1 MRLETDND
9 KIIVY
14 LKKELI
20 GSIDFSDMDNL
31 ENYFKN
37 IFLKLKNIYEI
48 ELKGYYN
55 INVYIDK
62 IYGIVLEL
70 IQENIEYGEYLN
82 QIEMRIIPINTTF
95 LYLIDDLIKIEN
107 TNLYYYKNNIYLSC
121 NENISKNDYIKVM
134 DHAKIVYNNTDNIIN
149 YGKHINHF
157 NFNKIMI

>member
-70 IQENIEYGEYLN
+70 IQENIEYGEYFN

-107 TNLYYYKNNIYLSC
+107 TNLYYYKFIL
-121 NENISKNDYIKVM
+121 
-134 DHAKIVYNNTDNIIN
+134 
-149 YGKHINHF
+149 
-157 NFNKIMI
+157 